1 MRRVNSYHYFFYW
14 LAAGRTARTELMRN
28 LLILVGLSI
37 AVAAGG
43 VELRATLKASGAG
56 AATAA
61 DWSGEDALFGAAD

>member
-1 MRRVNSYHYFFYW
+1 
-14 LAAGRTARTELMRN
+14 MRN

-43 VELRATLKASGAG
+43 VELRATLKASGAR

-61 DWSGEDALFGAAD
+61 EWSGDDALFGAAD